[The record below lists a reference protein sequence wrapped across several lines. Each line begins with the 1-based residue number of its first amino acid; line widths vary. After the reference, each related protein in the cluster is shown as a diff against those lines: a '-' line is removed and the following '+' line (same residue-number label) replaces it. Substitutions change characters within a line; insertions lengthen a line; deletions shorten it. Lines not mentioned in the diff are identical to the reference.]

1 MVLETVEE
9 NTGLIPAQNL
19 KLGVSMGI
27 PDRVDLLDYVSASK
41 SALFPF
47 VLLMARRNGAN
58 IGAMGGD
65 QGHVLDCRMNF
76 IP

>member
-47 VLLMARRNGAN
+47 VPP
-58 IGAMGGD
+58 
-65 QGHVLDCRMNF
+65 
-76 IP
+76 IPFDPPD